1 MIEKFFL
8 SEMESTLLSHFD
20 ETTVAILTGDEEVQ
34 SCLIHYREILEEME
48 EANDKIRSQIDDFQL
63 KTDALRKEKL

>member
-8 SEMESTLLSHFD
+8 SEMDTLLSHFD

-63 KTDALRKEKL
+63 KTNALRKEKL